1 MNHIKFFSIVLLV
14 LLFSCSLKGSEE
26 YKITGK
32 TSYSGKVYLNET
44 KGYKL
49 IPIDSVNIEMGE
61 FVFTGSTE
69 NCEQYFLTFEKKKGA
84 FGFFLSNE
92 EIEIN
97 VSDEHPYFSKITK
110 SQLNIEYQGF
120 TNRMNELVKKQSEE
134 RKKYYA
140 EKEQI
145 RRDSLLAILQ
155 NYGKGQID
163 LAKQTFENNKK
174 KPYASAILA
183 NYLKN
188 YFSHEQLDSI
198 LQTMS
203 VEAKNNKIAKQ
214 LIVEIEAHRKSAE
227 GQPYINIA
235 QKSPEGKVVSLKE
248 VVAKNKCVLIDFW
261 ASWCSPCI
269 ASLPEMKE
277 VYEKYKDRG
286 FEIYAVSIDSK
297 KENWV
302 KAINKHELSW
312 IHVSDLKGWDTQA
325 KTDYAVNGVPTTI
338 LINKDGII
346 AAKNMHG
353 KELEDKIVECL
364 E

>member
-1 MNHIKFFSIVLLV
+1 MSLIKIFTAVCCILL
-14 LLFSCSLKGSEE
+14 LSCSQVKTDGF
-26 YKITGK
+26 KISGK
-32 TSYSGKVYLNET
+32 TNYLGKVYLNET
-44 KGYKL
+44 KGYQL

-61 FVFTGSTE
+61 FVFTGSAE

-92 EIEIN
+92 KIAIN
-97 VSDEHPYFSKITK
+97 ISDEHPYFSKITK
-110 SQLNIEYQGF
+110 SPLNIEYQGF
-120 TNRMNELVKKQSEE
+120 TNKMNELVKKQSEE

-140 EKEQI
+140 EKEQG
-145 RRDSLLAILQ
+145 RRDSLLTILQ
-155 NYGKGQID
+155 NYGKGQIE
-163 LAKQTFENNKK
+163 LAKQTFESNKE

-198 LQTMS
+198 VQTMS
-203 VEAKNNKIAKQ
+203 VEAKSNKITKQ

-235 QKSPEGKVVSLKE
+235 QNSPEGKVVSLKE

-277 VYEKYKDRG
+277 VYAKYKDQG

-297 KENWV
+297 KENWL

-346 AAKNMHG
+346 VAKNMHG